1 MLQMADSLIKFE
13 LENQMID
20 LLQVRIEYVK
30 IFTLRTHLQK
40 WV

>member
-1 MLQMADSLIKFE
+1 MLQMADSLIEFE

-20 LLQVRIEYVK
+20 LLQVRIEDVK